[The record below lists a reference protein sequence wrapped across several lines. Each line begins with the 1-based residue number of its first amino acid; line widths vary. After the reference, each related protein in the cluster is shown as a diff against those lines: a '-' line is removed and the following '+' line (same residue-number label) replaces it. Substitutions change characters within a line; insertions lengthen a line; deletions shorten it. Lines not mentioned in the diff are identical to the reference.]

1 MEEIKLTREL
11 EGKLEHYKDD
21 ILIVKIK
28 EDRTKWWVTV
38 G

>member
-1 MEEIKLTREL
+1 MEEIKLTREMEDRL
-11 EGKLEHYKDD
+11 GSNKSY
-21 ILIVKIK
+21 ILTVKIK